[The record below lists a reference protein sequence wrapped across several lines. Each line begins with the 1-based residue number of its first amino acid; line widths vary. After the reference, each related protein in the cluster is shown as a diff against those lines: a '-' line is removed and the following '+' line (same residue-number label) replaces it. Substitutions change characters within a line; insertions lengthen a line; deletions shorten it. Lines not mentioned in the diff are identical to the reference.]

1 MDGDVSCRATHARQT
16 IYDNDVID
24 SVSNGSLLRA
34 KFVQKDGFYLIY
46 VQKKFSLTVVL
57 FLLRNIK
64 CTFHNILT

>member
-46 VQKKFSLTVVL
+46 VQKKIQSHCGPIF
-57 FLLRNIK
+57 IK
-64 CTFHNILT
+64 EH